1 MKKQNSNTQQL
12 SIKDFISENTLN
24 TEILN
29 ELKRVE

>member
-12 SIKDFISENTLN
+12 SIKDFISENKLN